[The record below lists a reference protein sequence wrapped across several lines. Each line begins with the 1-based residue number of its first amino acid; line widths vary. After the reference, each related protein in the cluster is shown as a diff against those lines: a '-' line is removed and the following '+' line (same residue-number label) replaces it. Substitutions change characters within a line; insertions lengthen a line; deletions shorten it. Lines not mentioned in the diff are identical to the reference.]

1 MSKIKRAIIIA
12 AGIGKRMRPV
22 TLDTPKPLIK
32 VNGKRIIE
40 NTIELLTQNG
50 VEEIYIVAGY
60 KKEQFEKVFFNKP
73 NVHIVENPY
82 YLDGNNIT
90 SLYQV
95 REYLPESFVL
105 EGDIIIKDASVLDNE
120 VLHSG
125 YIAAW
130 NDQCKEWLLD
140 LEDGV
145 IKNCQISGE
154 GSCYQLYGISLW
166 NKEDGECLASLIEQ
180 EYNNKNWGMYWD
192 EIPLFKYKDKF
203 ELHIREISS
212 DALMEID
219 TFDELVAIDKSYE
232 NYERKEL

>member
-60 KKEQFEKVFFNKP
+60 KKEQFEEAFSSRTNI
-73 NVHIVENPY
+73 HIVENPN
-82 YLDGNNIT
+82 YLEGNNIT

-105 EGDIIIKDASVLDNE
+105 EGDIIINNPE
-120 VLHSG
+120 VLNNEIEYSQ
-125 YIAAW
+125 YVACW
-130 NDQCKEWLLD
+130 KELCDEWMLE
-140 LEDGV
+140 LEDGI
-145 IKNCQISGE
+145 IKSCKTSG
-154 GSCYQLYGISLW
+154 GKKGYQLFGISAW
-166 NKEDGECLASLIEQ
+166 NKNDGERLAKLIEN
-180 EYNNKNWGMYWD
+180 EYEHKNWDIYWD
-192 EIPLFKYKDKF
+192 ELAVFKYKDQF
-203 ELHIREISS
+203 QLHIRKCLE
-212 DALMEID
+212 DDFTEID
-219 TFDELVAIDKSYE
+219 TYEELVAIDKSYE
-232 NYERKEL
+232 NYCVKE